1 MTDDEPSEEEKNEKP
16 QAESRAQSASR
27 QKAKQKHFATTGK
40 MEVIVK
46 SKSKL
51 KRVIKK
57 RDNSDVTN

>member
-1 MTDDEPSEEEKNEKP
+1 MKNEKP
-16 QAESRAQSASR
+16 PTEPRAQSASR
-27 QKAKQKHFATTGK
+27 QKAKQKHFASAGK

>member
-1 MTDDEPSEEEKNEKP
+1 MKNEKP
-16 QAESRAQSASR
+16 PTESRAQSASR
-27 QKAKQKHFATTGK
+27 QKAKQKHFASAGK